1 MVPVRPAARAVAA
14 CLGGLA
20 LLAIQPAFAQ
30 SVESDVAEG
39 SEDLVK
45 DASHYALP
53 DVPDRDLQEL
63 QVEDRADR
71 FSAKFGLVLLPADY
85 TTFRQDAASKAQVG
99 NQKDEFEARSLRLM
113 MRGHF
118 ELFRQWNYMLSYE
131 YKGFDQSSTADW
143 NASDI
148 KFWTDVGKLGTLS
161 FGKMK
166 EPYAYEL
173 AGDSANLPQHERL
186 LSPFYLS
193 RNVGVQ
199 LSNSYLDQRGTWAV
213 GWFNDG
219 WLHDISFGDSGND
232 FAGRVTF
239 LPAMSE
245 DGANYLHLGVAV
257 RYYGA
262 VNDELRYRG
271 RPASNVAD
279 YYVDTG
285 KVAGD
290 HAWNTGLEAL
300 WSQGAYSV
308 LAEYMR
314 SDASTRDGSNPTLD
328 GYYVT
333 GSWVITG
340 EHRPYDKKAGY
351 ARRILPQGRW
361 GAVELIG
368 RYGHVD
374 LQDGSVHG
382 GAMDGWWAG
391 VNWWATR
398 RMKMSIGY
406 GDIDLDRSGL
416 QGNTKTLLS
425 RFQWIY

>member
-1 MVPVRPAARAVAA
+1 VRPAAS
-14 CLGGLA
+14 CLA
-20 LLAIQPAFAQ
+20 LLALLLVRPAGAQ
-30 SVESDVAEG
+30 SVESDIAAG
-39 SEDLVK
+39 SEGLVRE
-45 DASHYALP
+45 ASHYALP
-53 DVPDRDLQEL
+53 DVPDQDLQEL
-63 QVEDRADR
+63 QVEDRAKR
-71 FSAKFGLVLLPADY
+71 FAAKIGLVLLPADY

-113 MRGHF
+113 VRGNF
-118 ELFRQWNYMLSYE
+118 ELFRTWGYMFSYE

-148 KFWTDVGKLGTLS
+148 KLWTDVGRLGTLS

-199 LSNSYLDQRGTWAV
+199 LSNTYLDQRGTWAV
-213 GWFNDG
+213 GWFND
-219 WLHDISFGDSGND
+219 WFLHDASFGESGND
-232 FAGRVTF
+232 FASRVTF
-239 LPAMSE
+239 LPFMSE
-245 DGANYLHLGVAV
+245 DGANYLHVGAAV

-262 VNDELRYRG
+262 VQDELRYKG

-300 WSQGAYSV
+300 WSHGAYS
-308 LAEYMR
+308 LLGEYVR
-314 SDASTRDGSNPTLD
+314 SDLSTHDGSNPTLD

-340 EHRPYDKKAGY
+340 EHRPYDRKAGY

-361 GAVELIG
+361 GAVELIA
-368 RYGHVD
+368 RYGRVD
-374 LQDGSVHG
+374 LEDGSVRG
-382 GAMDGWWAG
+382 GVMDGWWAG

-398 RMKMSIGY
+398 RLKMSVGY
-406 GDIDLDRSGL
+406 GDIELDRSGL
-416 QGNTKTLLS
+416 RGNTKMLLS